1 MSNFDSDKDD
11 QLTEEDFINFYT
23 VSSKGDEDQRS
34 AVRANLKNLNVRPDL
49 KKISEVIEESS
60 FKKTDMPRYT
70 LSANQDQFHALI
82 DLLDRKDSASGD
94 VWNLVR
100 ALATNQHM
108 YNEVLGLENVT
119 NEQGQVDWKQVF
131 EDPSVYK

>member
-1 MSNFDSDKDD
+1 MGKGNLASFIRAATKQNCTEGDSRVEKIMGLFDSDKDD
-11 QLTEEDFINFYT
+11 QLTEADFIHFY
-23 VSSKGDEDQRS
+23 SDASKGDEDQRG

-49 KKISEVIEESS
+49 KKISEVIEESQ

-82 DLLDRKDSASGD
+82 DLLDPKDSASGD

-100 ALATNQHM
+100 ALATN
-108 YNEVLGLENVT
+108 
-119 NEQGQVDWKQVF
+119 
-131 EDPSVYK
+131 